1 MKLSQMDKTPSGR
14 RPIRKVGI
22 LLVPDF
28 ALMSYASAVEPFR
41 AANRLSGR
49 DLYQWRHITTDGEPV
64 RASNGVQIV
73 PEDAVGDIVDF
84 DLLIVC
90 AGGNPA
96 EFAHS
101 PTLAWLRKVARSG
114 TRIAGVSGGP
124 LIVARAG
131 LLEGYRCTIHW
142 EHIPI
147 FIEEFPRHDLRRSLF
162 EIDRGRLSCSGGT
175 AALDMM
181 HALIEEDHGH
191 ELASDVVEW
200 FLHTHV
206 RSGDGPQRMPVR
218 ERLAVG
224 DPKLVGVLETMD
236 DNLEYPVSRQELAK
250 IAAVSVRQLERLFK
264 AHLDRSIADHYM
276 ELRLRRARVLLV
288 QSTLS
293 VLEVA
298 MASGFISASHFSR
311 AYKTRFGRSPR
322 ADRRPVPV
330 PKSEALSLR
339 RHGPSTS
346 RLGKFVSP

>member
-1 MKLSQMDKTPSGR
+1 MKLPQADVSNIAGR
-14 RPIRKVGI
+14 RRSIRTIGI

-41 AANRLSGR
+41 AANALSGR
-49 DLYQWRHITTDGEPV
+49 DLYVWRHISADGNPV

-73 PEDAVGDIVDF
+73 PNNAVGDIVDF
-84 DLLIVC
+84 DLLVVC

-96 EFAHS
+96 VFQHA
-101 PTLAWLRKVARSG
+101 PTLTWLRKVARSG

-142 EHIPI
+142 EHIPV
-147 FIEEFPRHDLRRSLF
+147 FVEEFPRHDLRRSLF
-162 EIDRGRLSCSGGT
+162 EIDRDRLSCSGGT

-181 HALIEEDHGH
+181 HLLIEEDHGH
-191 ELASDVVEW
+191 ELASDVAEW

-224 DPKLVGVLETMD
+224 DPKLVRVLEAMD
-236 DNLEYPVSRQELAK
+236 DNFENPMARSQLAGL
-250 IAAVSVRQLERLFK
+250 AAVSVRQLERLFK
-264 AHLDRSIADHYM
+264 AHLGRTITDHYM
-276 ELRLRRARVLLV
+276 ELRLRRARILLV

-298 MASGFISASHFSR
+298 VASGFVSASHFSR
-311 AYKTRFGRSPR
+311 AYKCRFGRPPR
-322 ADRRPVPV
+322 ADRNPLQ
-330 PKSEALSLR
+330 ALR
-339 RHGPSTS
+339 RSHMAPH
-346 RLGKFVSP
+346 V

>member
-1 MKLSQMDKTPSGR
+1 MKLPQADKTPSRR
-14 RPIRKVGI
+14 RPIRKIGI
-22 LLVPDF
+22 LLVPGF

-41 AANRLSGR
+41 AANHLSGR
-49 DLYQWRHITTDGEPV
+49 DLYVWRHISTDGEPV

-73 PEDAVGDIVDF
+73 PENAVGDVVDF
-84 DLLIVC
+84 DLLVVC

-96 EFAHS
+96 EFEDGA
-101 PTLAWLRKVARSG
+101 TLAWLRQVARSG

-142 EHIPI
+142 EHVPG

-162 EIDRGRLSCSGGT
+162 EIDRDRLCCSGGT

-181 HALIEEDHGH
+181 HVLIEEDHGH
-191 ELASDVVEW
+191 EIASDVVEW

-218 ERLAVG
+218 ERLAVW
-224 DPKLVGVLETMD
+224 DPKLVRVLEAMD
-236 DNLEYPVSRQELAK
+236 ENLENPVSRQKLAGLAS
-250 IAAVSVRQLERLFK
+250 ISVRQLERLFK
-264 AHLDRSIADHYM
+264 AHLGRSIADHYM
-276 ELRLRRARVLLV
+276 ELRLRRARILLV

-298 MASGFISASHFSR
+298 VASGFISASHFSR

-322 ADRRPVPV
+322 ADRRPILAQKP
-330 PKSEALSLR
+330 ESLGHR
-339 RHGPSTS
+339 SDSGSTS
-346 RLGKFVSP
+346 RLDKFVS

>member
-1 MKLSQMDKTPSGR
+1 MKLPRMDVSSVPSR
-14 RPIRKVGI
+14 HRPIRKIGI

-49 DLYQWRHITTDGEPV
+49 DLYVWRHISTDGEPV

-73 PEDAVGDIVDF
+73 PENAVGDIVDF
-84 DLLIVC
+84 DLLVVC

-96 EFAHS
+96 EFQHN
-101 PTLAWLRKVARSG
+101 PTLAWLRQVARSG

-142 EHIPI
+142 EHIPV

-162 EIDRGRLSCSGGT
+162 EIDGDRLSCSGGT

-181 HALIEEDHGH
+181 HSLIEEDHGH
-191 ELASDVVEW
+191 ELASDVAEW

-224 DPKLVGVLETMD
+224 DPKLVRVLETMD
-236 DNLEYPVSRQELAK
+236 DNLENPIPRDKLAGL
-250 IAAVSVRQLERLFK
+250 AAVSVRQLERLFK
-264 AHLDRSIADHYM
+264 THLGRSIADHYM

-298 MASGFISASHFSR
+298 IASGFVSASHFSR

-322 ADRRPVPV
+322 SDRRPVQ
-330 PKSEALSLR
+330 ALR
-339 RHGPSTS
+339 REAPNDRSHNRSAS
-346 RLGKFVSP
+346 RLG

>member
-1 MKLSQMDKTPSGR
+1 MKLPQADVSNIAGRR
-14 RPIRKVGI
+14 RPIRTIGI

-41 AANRLSGR
+41 AANALSGR
-49 DLYQWRHITTDGEPV
+49 DLYVWRHISADGKPV

-73 PEDAVGDIVDF
+73 PDNAVGDIVDF
-84 DLLIVC
+84 DLLVVC

-96 EFAHS
+96 VFQHA
-101 PTLAWLRKVARSG
+101 PTLAWLRQVARSG

-142 EHIPI
+142 EHIPV
-147 FIEEFPRHDLRRSLF
+147 FVEEFPRHDLRRSLF
-162 EIDRGRLSCSGGT
+162 EIDRDRLSCSGGT

-181 HALIEEDHGH
+181 HVLIEEDHGH
-191 ELASDVVEW
+191 ELASDVAEW

-224 DPKLVGVLETMD
+224 DPKLVRVLEAMD
-236 DNLEYPVSRQELAK
+236 DHLENPLARSELAAL
-250 IAAVSVRQLERLFK
+250 AAVSVRQLERLFK
-264 AHLDRSIADHYM
+264 AHLGRSIADHYM
-276 ELRLRRARVLLV
+276 ELRLRRARILLV

-298 MASGFISASHFSR
+298 VASGFVSASHFSR
-311 AYKTRFGRSPR
+311 AYKSRFGRPPR
-322 ADRRPVPV
+322 ADRNPLQ
-330 PKSEALSLR
+330 ALR
-339 RHGPSTS
+339 RSHMATH
-346 RLGKFVSP
+346 V

>member
-1 MKLSQMDKTPSGR
+1 MKLPQADNTPR
-14 RPIRKVGI
+14 RHRPIRKIGI

-49 DLYQWRHITTDGEPV
+49 HLYEWRHISTDGEPV

-73 PEDAVGDIVDF
+73 PDNAVGDAVDF

-96 EFAHS
+96 EFQHS
-101 PTLAWLRKVARSG
+101 PTLAWLRQVARSG

-124 LIVARAG
+124 LIIARAG
-131 LLEGYRCTIHW
+131 LLDGYRCTIHW
-142 EHIPI
+142 EHIPV
-147 FIEEFPRHDLRRSLF
+147 FTEEFPDHDLRRSLF
-162 EIDRGRLSCSGGT
+162 EIDRDRLSCSGGI

-181 HALIEEDHGH
+181 HALIERDHGH
-191 ELASDVVEW
+191 ELASDVAEW
-200 FLHTHV
+200 FLHTQV

-224 DPKLVGVLETMD
+224 DPKLVRVLEIMD
-236 DNLEYPVSRQELAK
+236 DNLENPVSRQRLAQH
-250 IAAVSVRQLERLFK
+250 ASVSVRQLERLFK
-264 AHLDRSIADHYM
+264 AHLGRSIADHYM

-298 MASGFISASHFSR
+298 VASGFISASHFSR

-322 ADRRPVPV
+322 AERRPILAPTYE
-330 PKSEALSLR
+330 PRSHHS
-339 RHGPSTS
+339 RH
-346 RLGKFVSP
+346 

>member
-1 MKLSQMDKTPSGR
+1 
-14 RPIRKVGI
+14 
-22 LLVPDF
+22 
-28 ALMSYASAVEPFR
+28 MSYASALEPFR

-49 DLYQWRHITTDGEPV
+49 DLYVWRHISPDGEAV
-64 RASNGVQIV
+64 RASNGLQIV
-73 PEDAVGDIVDF
+73 PDHAVGDMVDL

-96 EFAHS
+96 KFHHP
-101 PTLAWLRKVARSG
+101 PTLAWLRQVARAG

-142 EHIPI
+142 EHVPI
-147 FIEEFPRHDLRRSLF
+147 FVEEFPRHDLRRSLF
-162 EIDRGRLSCSGGT
+162 EIDRDRLSCSGGT

-181 HALIEEDHGH
+181 HALIEDDHGR

-224 DPKLVGVLETMD
+224 DPKVVRVLEAMD
-236 DNLEYPVSRQELAK
+236 DNLETPVSRTGLAAL
-250 IAAVSVRQLERLFK
+250 AAVSVRQLERLFK
-264 AHLDRSIADHYM
+264 AHLGRSVADHYM
-276 ELRLRRARVLLV
+276 ELRLRRARILLV

-298 MASGFISASHFSR
+298 IASGFVSASHFSR
-311 AYKTRFGRSPR
+311 AYKVRFGRPPR
-322 ADRRPVPV
+322 SDRNPRQAARQLSVEL
-330 PKSEALSLR
+330 PKS
-339 RHGPSTS
+339 G
-346 RLGKFVSP
+346 LGNLVSQ

>member
-1 MKLSQMDKTPSGR
+1 MKLPQADVFGVPARR
-14 RPIRKVGI
+14 RPIRKIGI

-49 DLYQWRHITTDGEPV
+49 DLYEWRHISTDGEPV

-73 PEDAVGDIVDF
+73 PDNAVGDMVDF
-84 DLLIVC
+84 DLLVVC

-96 EFAHS
+96 EFRHS
-101 PTLAWLRKVARSG
+101 PTLAWLRQVARSG

-147 FIEEFPRHDLRRSLF
+147 FVEEFPQHELRRSLF

-181 HALIEEDHGH
+181 HFLIEEDHGH

-224 DPKLVGVLETMD
+224 DPKLVRVLETMD
-236 DNLEYPVSRQELAK
+236 DNLENPVSRSELAEL
-250 IAAVSVRQLERLFK
+250 ATVSVRQLERLFK
-264 AHLDRSIADHYM
+264 AHLGRSIADHYM
-276 ELRLRRARVLLV
+276 ELRLRRARILLV

-298 MASGFISASHFSR
+298 MASGFVSASHFSR
-311 AYKTRFGRSPR
+311 AYKTRFGRPPR
-322 ADRRPVPV
+322 VDRNPMQ
-330 PKSEALSLR
+330 ALR
-339 RHGPSTS
+339 REAAAAQ
-346 RLGKFVSP
+346 SPN

>member
-1 MKLSQMDKTPSGR
+1 MCDMKLPQADVSSSSKR
-14 RPIRKVGI
+14 CRPIRKIGI
-22 LLVPDF
+22 LLAPDF

-49 DLYQWRHITTDGEPV
+49 DLYEWRHISADGQPV

-73 PEDAVGDIVDF
+73 PDNAVGDVVVF

-90 AGGNPA
+90 AGGNPS
-96 EFAHS
+96 EFRHNA
-101 PTLAWLRKVARSG
+101 TLAWLRQVARSG

-142 EHIPI
+142 EHIPA
-147 FIEEFPRHDLRRSLF
+147 FVEEFPRHDLRRSLF
-162 EIDRGRLSCSGGT
+162 EIDRDRLSCSGGT

-181 HALIEEDHGH
+181 HFLVEEDHGH
-191 ELASDVVEW
+191 ELASDVAEW

-224 DPKLVGVLETMD
+224 DPKLVRVLETMD
-236 DNLEYPVSRQELAK
+236 DNLESPVGRTDLARL
-250 IAAVSVRQLERLFK
+250 AGVSVRQLERLFK
-264 AHLDRSIADHYM
+264 AHLSRSIADHYM
-276 ELRLRRARVLLV
+276 ELRLRRARILLV

-298 MASGFISASHFSR
+298 IASGFVSASHFSR
-311 AYKTRFGRSPR
+311 AYKIRFGRPPR
-322 ADRRPVPV
+322 ADRSPLQ
-330 PKSEALSLR
+330 ALR
-339 RHGPSTS
+339 RIAREGARPD
-346 RLGKFVSP
+346 

>member
-1 MKLSQMDKTPSGR
+1 MKLPRMDVSSVPGR
-14 RPIRKVGI
+14 HRPIRKIGI

-49 DLYQWRHITTDGEPV
+49 NLYEWRHISTDGEPV

-73 PEDAVGDIVDF
+73 PENAVGDIVDF
-84 DLLIVC
+84 DLLVVC

-96 EFAHS
+96 EFQHN
-101 PTLAWLRKVARSG
+101 PTLAWLRQVARSG

-142 EHIPI
+142 EHIPV

-162 EIDRGRLSCSGGT
+162 EIDGDRLSCSGGT

-181 HALIEEDHGH
+181 HFLIEEDHGH
-191 ELASDVVEW
+191 ELASDVAEW

-224 DPKLVGVLETMD
+224 DPKLVRVLETMD
-236 DNLEYPVSRQELAK
+236 GNLENPIPRDKLAELAT
-250 IAAVSVRQLERLFK
+250 VSVRQLERLFK
-264 AHLDRSIADHYM
+264 THLGRSIADHYM
-276 ELRLRRARVLLV
+276 ELRLRRARILLV

-298 MASGFISASHFSR
+298 IASGFISASHFSR

-322 ADRRPVPV
+322 SDRRPVQ
-330 PKSEALSLR
+330 ALR
-339 RHGPSTS
+339 REAPNGRSHNRSTS
-346 RLGKFVSP
+346 RLG

>member
-1 MKLSQMDKTPSGR
+1 MKLPQADVSSVSGQR
-14 RPIRKVGI
+14 RPIRKIGI

-49 DLYQWRHITTDGEPV
+49 DLYEWRHISTDGKAV

-73 PEDAVGDIVDF
+73 PDNAVGDVVDF

-96 EFAHS
+96 EFRHN
-101 PTLAWLRKVARSG
+101 PTLAWLRHVARTG

-142 EHIPI
+142 EHIPA
-147 FIEEFPRHDLRRSLF
+147 FVEEFPRHDLRRSLF
-162 EIDRGRLSCSGGT
+162 EIDRDRLSCSGGT

-181 HALIEEDHGH
+181 HFLIEEDHGH

-218 ERLAVG
+218 ERFAVG
-224 DPKLVGVLETMD
+224 DPKLVRVLETMD
-236 DNLEYPVSRQELAK
+236 DNLENPVSRSALAAL
-250 IAAVSVRQLERLFK
+250 AAVSVRQLERLFK
-264 AHLDRSIADHYM
+264 AHLGRSIADHYM
-276 ELRLRRARVLLV
+276 ELRLRRARILLV

-298 MASGFISASHFSR
+298 IASGFISASHFSR
-311 AYKTRFGRSPR
+311 AYKARFGRPPR
-322 ADRRPVPV
+322 VDRNPRQ
-330 PKSEALSLR
+330 AMR
-339 RHGPSTS
+339 RDAIAAAKAE
-346 RLGKFVSP
+346 LGNLVSQ

>member
-1 MKLSQMDKTPSGR
+1 MKLPQADNTPR
-14 RPIRKVGI
+14 RHRPIRKIGI

-49 DLYQWRHITTDGEPV
+49 DLYEWRHISPDGEPV

-73 PEDAVGDIVDF
+73 PDNAVGDTVDF
-84 DLLIVC
+84 DLLVVC

-96 EFAHS
+96 EFQHA
-101 PTLAWLRKVARSG
+101 PTLAWLRQVARSG

-124 LIVARAG
+124 LIIARAG
-131 LLEGYRCTIHW
+131 LLDGYRCTIHW
-142 EHIPI
+142 EHIPV
-147 FIEEFPRHDLRRSLF
+147 FTEEFPNHDLRRSLF
-162 EIDRGRLSCSGGT
+162 EIDRDRLSCSGGT

-181 HALIEEDHGH
+181 HSLIERDHGH
-191 ELASDVVEW
+191 ELASDVAEW

-224 DPKLVGVLETMD
+224 DPKLVRVLEIMD
-236 DNLEYPVSRQELAK
+236 DNLENPVSRQRLAQH
-250 IAAVSVRQLERLFK
+250 AAVSVRQLERLFK
-264 AHLDRSIADHYM
+264 AHLGRSIADHYM

-298 MASGFISASHFSR
+298 VASGFISASHFSR

-322 ADRRPVPV
+322 VDRRPILPPAYEVP
-330 PKSEALSLR
+330 S
-339 RHGPSTS
+339 RH
-346 RLGKFVSP
+346 RHN

>member
-1 MKLSQMDKTPSGR
+1 MCDMKLPQTDKTPSRR

-22 LLVPDF
+22 LLIPDF

-49 DLYQWRHITTDGEPV
+49 DLYEWRHISTDGEPV

-73 PEDAVGDIVDF
+73 PENAVGDIVDF

-90 AGGNPA
+90 AGGNPS

-101 PTLAWLRKVARSG
+101 PTLAWLRQVARNG

-142 EHIPI
+142 EHIPV
-147 FIEEFPRHDLRRSLF
+147 FIEEFPHHDLRRSLF

-181 HALIEEDHGH
+181 HFLIEEDHGH
-191 ELASDVVEW
+191 ELASDVAEW

-224 DPKLVGVLETMD
+224 DPKLVRVLETMD
-236 DNLEYPVSRQELAK
+236 ENLENPVSRQELAEL
-250 IAAVSVRQLERLFK
+250 AAVSVRQLERLFK
-264 AHLDRSIADHYM
+264 THLGRSIADHYM
-276 ELRLRRARVLLV
+276 ELRLRRARVLLI

-298 MASGFISASHFSR
+298 VASGFISASHFSR

-322 ADRRPVPV
+322 ADRRPILV
-330 PKSEALSLR
+330 PKPEALSHR
-339 RHGPSTS
+339 SHS
-346 RLGKFVSP
+346 

>member
-1 MKLSQMDKTPSGR
+1 MKLPQADISGISTRR
-14 RPIRKVGI
+14 RPIRKIGI

-49 DLYQWRHITTDGEPV
+49 DLYEWRHISTDGETV

-73 PEDAVGDIVDF
+73 PDNAVGDMVDF
-84 DLLIVC
+84 DLLVVC
-90 AGGNPA
+90 AGGNPG
-96 EFAHS
+96 EFRHS
-101 PTLAWLRKVARSG
+101 PTFAWLRRVARSG

-124 LIVARAG
+124 LILARAG

-142 EHIPI
+142 EHIPV
-147 FIEEFPRHDLRRSLF
+147 FVEEFPRHDLRRSLF
-162 EIDRGRLSCSGGT
+162 EIDRDRLSCSGGT
-175 AALDMM
+175 AVLDMM
-181 HALIEEDHGH
+181 HFLIEEDHGH

-224 DPKLVGVLETMD
+224 DPKLVRVLETMD
-236 DNLEYPVSRQELAK
+236 DNLENPFSRSELAEL
-250 IAAVSVRQLERLFK
+250 ATVSIRQLERLFK
-264 AHLDRSIADHYM
+264 THLGRSIADHYM
-276 ELRLRRARVLLV
+276 ELRLRRARILLM

-298 MASGFISASHFSR
+298 IASGFVSASHFSR
-311 AYKTRFGRSPR
+311 AYKTRFGRPPR
-322 ADRRPVPV
+322 VDRNPMQALRREVSC
-330 PKSEALSLR
+330 PKSE
-339 RHGPSTS
+339 
-346 RLGKFVSP
+346 LGNLVSQ

>member
-1 MKLSQMDKTPSGR
+1 MKLPQADKTPSRR
-14 RPIRKVGI
+14 RPIRKIGI
-22 LLVPDF
+22 LLVPGF

-41 AANRLSGR
+41 AANHLSGR
-49 DLYQWRHITTDGEPV
+49 DLYVWRHISTDGEPV

-73 PEDAVGDIVDF
+73 PENAVGDVVDF
-84 DLLIVC
+84 DLLVVC

-96 EFAHS
+96 EFEDGA
-101 PTLAWLRKVARSG
+101 TLAWLRQVARSG

-142 EHIPI
+142 EHVPG

-162 EIDRGRLSCSGGT
+162 EIDRDRLCCSGGT

-181 HALIEEDHGH
+181 HVLIEEDHGH
-191 ELASDVVEW
+191 EIASDVVEW

-218 ERLAVG
+218 ERLAVWN
-224 DPKLVGVLETMD
+224 PKLVRVLEAMD
-236 DNLEYPVSRQELAK
+236 ENLENPVSRQKLAGLAS
-250 IAAVSVRQLERLFK
+250 ISVRQLERLFK
-264 AHLDRSIADHYM
+264 AHLGRSIADHYM
-276 ELRLRRARVLLV
+276 ELRLRRARILLV

-298 MASGFISASHFSR
+298 VASGFISASHFSR

-322 ADRRPVPV
+322 ADRRPILAQKPE
-330 PKSEALSLR
+330 SLSHR
-339 RHGPSTS
+339 SDSGSTS
-346 RLGKFVSP
+346 RLDKFVS